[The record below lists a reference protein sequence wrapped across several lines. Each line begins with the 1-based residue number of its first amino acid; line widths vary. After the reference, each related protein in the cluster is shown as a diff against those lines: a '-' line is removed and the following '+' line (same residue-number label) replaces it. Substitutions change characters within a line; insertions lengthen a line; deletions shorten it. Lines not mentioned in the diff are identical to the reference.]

1 MKLAPH
7 IQKRFE
13 DLLAQGKS
21 LPVRET
27 QMGRHVPS
35 GEWKLW
41 VASALNLLSYVFGEN
56 SVHFRQLSEV
66 SDNFK
71 GYVSNAESG
80 VGVFE
85 AAKRD
90 VEAGVVG
97 SIEQRITGELFSDFV
112 VSAKTALAEG
122 QKDVAAVLA
131 CAALE
136 DTLKRFAAL
145 KGISV
150 DNKTMDSVVGAL
162 KAAGLVSGAQKGL
175 LDAMPRIRNAAM
187 HADWKKISEP
197 DVASVIGFTEQFLL
211 THLS

>member
-13 DLLAQGKS
+13 ELVSQGKH
-21 LPVRET
+21 LPRE
-27 QMGRHVPS
+27 QGHLGESVPS
-35 GEWKLW
+35 APWKLW
-41 VASALNLLSYVFGEN
+41 IASALNLLSYVFTEN
-56 SVHFRQLSEV
+56 SVHFRLLSKA
-66 SDNFK
+66 SDDFH
-71 GYVSNAESG
+71 GYADEADSAVA
-80 VGVFE
+80 VLE

-90 VEAGVVG
+90 MDAGVVG
-97 SIEQRITGELFSDFV
+97 SLEQRITAELFADLI
-112 VSAKTALAEG
+112 VSAKGALAEG

-136 DTLKRFAAL
+136 DTLKKFAAL
-145 KGISV
+145 NGINVEGKS
-150 DNKTMDSVVGAL
+150 MDAVVGAL
-162 KAAGLVSGAQKGL
+162 KSAGLVSGAQKGL

-187 HADWKKISEP
+187 HADWSKISEP